1 MTVTIKHALGSAL
14 AKQRL
19 EGFVDVLQKR
29 YGHMVAEKS
38 QAWQGERL
46 VYRIVG
52 VKRREFTGSV
62 TASAT
67 EAAVSIE
74 GRFTFIERMA
84 LPSIIKSAL
93 AEALRGE

>member
-1 MTVTIKHALGSAL
+1 MTVTVKHALGASL
-14 AKQRL
+14 AKLRL

-52 VKRREFTGSV
+52 VKRRAFTGSV

-74 GRFTFIERMA
+74 GKFTLIERLA
-84 LPSIIKSAL
+84 VPSIVRAAII
-93 AEALRGE
+93 EALKG